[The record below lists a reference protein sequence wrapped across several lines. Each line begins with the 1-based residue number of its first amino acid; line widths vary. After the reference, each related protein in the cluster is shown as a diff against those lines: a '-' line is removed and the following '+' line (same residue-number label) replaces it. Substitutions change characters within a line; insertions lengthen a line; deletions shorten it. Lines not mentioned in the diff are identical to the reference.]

1 MRARRRH
8 RPEPTVSDAA
18 EYLYAVLDE
27 FKTHN
32 ETAALALRRARVLLD
47 VCVNEA
53 LRAVAANAADV
64 KK

>member
-1 MRARRRH
+1 MTRRYD
-8 RPEPTVSDAA
+8 PTVSEAA

-27 FKTHN
+27 FKASN
-32 ETAALALRRARVLLD
+32 DTAALALRRARVLLD

-53 LRAVAANAADV
+53 MRAVAANV

>member
-8 RPEPTVSDAA
+8 RPAPTVSEAA

-27 FKTHN
+27 FKTYN
-32 ETAALALRRARVLLD
+32 ETAALALKRARVLLD

-53 LRAVAANAADV
+53 LRAVTANAVAS